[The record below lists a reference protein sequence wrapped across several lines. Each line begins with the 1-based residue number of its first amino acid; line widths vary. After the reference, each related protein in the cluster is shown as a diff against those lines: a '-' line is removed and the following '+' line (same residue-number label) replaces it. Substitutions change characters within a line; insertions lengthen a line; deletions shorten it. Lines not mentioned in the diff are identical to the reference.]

1 MEEHFFEKDFHRK
14 IKSQKSK
21 TRQKYSRLFICGTNA
36 YNPKCRYYKTIEIDE
51 KDRNKKKQTATAP
64 PETVD
69 HIESILSIR
78 VYNAE
83 DQTAALSEVIDEMGQ
98 RIFAHNE
105 AVNKSLQ

>member
-1 MEEHFFEKDFHRK
+1 MISYRGPQGGYAQKLKREIGEPESQKKKAKK
-14 IKSQKSK
+14 IKRESSS
-21 TRQKYSRLFICGTNA
+21 TSAGPSN
-36 YNPKCRYYKTIEIDE
+36 
-51 KDRNKKKQTATAP
+51 RNKKKQTATAP

>member
-1 MEEHFFEKDFHRK
+1 MLSLRGPQGGYAQKLKREIGEPESHKKKTKK
-14 IKSQKSK
+14 IKKEGSPTTAGS
-21 TRQKYSRLFICGTNA
+21 SN
-36 YNPKCRYYKTIEIDE
+36 
-51 KDRNKKKQTATAP
+51 RNKKKQTSTAP

-69 HIESILSIR
+69 HIESILSLR

-83 DQTAALSEVIDEMGQ
+83 DQTAALEEVIDEMGQ